1 MPENAIFYQ
10 VAYAAAIVVYG
21 GYVVSLFVRT
31 RRVRDRE
38 RRQLRRGV
46 AQGGER

>member
-38 RRQLRRGV
+38 RRQLQRGV
-46 AQGGER
+46 APSGER

>member
-10 VAYAAAIVVYG
+10 IAYAAAIVVYG

-38 RRQLRRGV
+38 RRQLQRGV
-46 AQGGER
+46 ARSGER

>member
-21 GYVVSLFVRT
+21 GYVISLFVRT
-31 RRVRDRE
+31 RRVRGRE
-38 RRQLRRGV
+38 RRQLQRGL
-46 AQGGER
+46 ARGGEP

>member
-10 VAYAAAIVVYG
+10 VAYAAAILVYG

-31 RRVRDRE
+31 RQMGDRE
-38 RRQLRRGV
+38 RRQLQRGV
-46 AQGGER
+46 ARGGER

>member
-1 MPENAIFYQ
+1 MPENAIFYH
-10 VAYAAAIVVYG
+10 VAYAVAMVVYG

-38 RRQLRRGV
+38 RRQQQRGV
-46 AQGGER
+46 ARGGER

>member
-21 GYVVSLFVRT
+21 GYVISLFVRT
-31 RRVRDRE
+31 RRVRDQE
-38 RRQLRRGV
+38 RRQLQRGV
-46 AQGGER
+46 ARGGER